1 MIVHVELVNS
11 KIPNSFGE
19 PIKSFSTGRLGV
31 HLFGWTDDY
40 LSRIKSSS
48 TSIFSA
54 VLEGWSDEKA
64 MRCLGVS
71 IQISR
76 VFWANAM
83 IYF

>member
-1 MIVHVELVNS
+1 MCNGLE
-11 KIPNSFGE
+11 G
-19 PIKSFSTGRLGV
+19 G
-31 HLFGWTDDY
+31 DY

-48 TSIFSA
+48 TSIFKA
-54 VLEGWSDEKA
+54 LVEGWSDEKA

-83 IYF
+83 MYFLSIKWASDDA